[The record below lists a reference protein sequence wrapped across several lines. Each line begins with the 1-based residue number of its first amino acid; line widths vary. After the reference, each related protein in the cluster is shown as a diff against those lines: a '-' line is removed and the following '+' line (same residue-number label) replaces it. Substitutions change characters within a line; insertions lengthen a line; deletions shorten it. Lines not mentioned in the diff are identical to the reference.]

1 MPEVLTSAADIRCD
15 HGAPVVVVP
24 TQNSLTVA
32 GNPVLLVS
40 DLLAATVPAC
50 PNQPTPAAPNLVPC
64 GKVTS
69 LIEGAGTGLSVR
81 GTPVALSTARGLTL
95 AFPVKPVLWKVASP
109 GQNVL
114 KAR

>member
-1 MPEVLTSAADIRCD
+1 MPEVLTSSADIRCD
-15 HGAPVVVVP
+15 HGAPLVVVP

-32 GNPVLLVS
+32 GSPVLLVS

-50 PNQPTPAAPNLVPC
+50 TNLPTAATPGLLPC

-69 LIEGAGTGLSVR
+69 LTGGASTRLFVR
-81 GTPVALSTARGLTL
+81 GTPVALATARGLTL
-95 AFPVKPVLWKVASP
+95 ASPVKPVLWSVVSP
-109 GQNVL
+109 GQSIL

>member
-1 MPEVLTSAADIRCD
+1 MPDVLTAAADIRCV
-15 HGAPVVVVP
+15 HGAPLVVVP

-32 GNPVLLVS
+32 GSPVLLVG

-50 PNQPTPAAPNLVPC
+50 TNQPTPAAPNLLPC

-69 LIEGAGTGLSVR
+69 LAEGASTCLSVR
-81 GTPVALSTARGLTL
+81 GVPVALSTSRGLTL
-95 AFPVKPVLWKVASP
+95 AQPPLPVLWQVSSP
-109 GQNVL
+109 GQTVL